1 MPFVMIGALDKNIDS
16 KVISKMIGAKA
27 VSMILISLISIEII
41 HKTKI
46 QKVHKINVFIII
58 GIIIIIYKF
67 NCASYQYNNV

>member
-1 MPFVMIGALDKNIDS
+1 
-16 KVISKMIGAKA
+16 
-27 VSMILISLISIEII
+27 LISIEII

-67 NCASYQYNNV
+67 NCASYQHNNV